1 MTAAA
6 ATWTSPMYE
15 RGRRLIPPFQGLVLV
30 EDVEVSLTLKRLRDV
45 AVADGAKIIVPPAGH
60 ARRA

>member
-1 MTAAA
+1 
-6 ATWTSPMYE
+6 
-15 RGRRLIPPFQGLVLV
+15 LVLV